1 MIQIPPLPPVSEQ
14 CLKDRVILVTG
25 AGQGIGKA
33 VATGFAQHGATVI
46 LLGRTQAKLEAVYDE
61 IVAAQYPEP
70 LIFTMDLE
78 KASET
83 EYQAMAEGIY
93 QQLGRLDGILHNAT
107 HLDNLSPLAIQT
119 TSQFEKAFKVNTIAP
134 FALTKACL
142 PLLQKAEDA
151 SVIFTSTTAAQ
162 TAGAY
167 WGAHSASKCA
177 ADHMMK
183 TWAQE
188 LEVTKIRLNSVVPGA
203 VQSPQR
209 KKTHPG
215 EVHPNLPNI
224 ETKLPIYLYLMT
236 PQSQGVTGQ
245 VF

>member
-1 MIQIPPLPPVSEQ
+1 MMQIPALPPVSAQ
-14 CLKDRVILVTG
+14 CLKDRVIVVTG
-25 AGQGIGKA
+25 AGQGIGKF
-33 VATGFAQHGATVI
+33 VATSYAQHGATVI
-46 LLGRTQAKLEAVYDE
+46 LLGRTQAKLEATYDE

-78 KASET
+78 KAT
-83 EYQAMAEGIY
+83 ENDYQAMAEGIY
-93 QQLGRLDGILHNAT
+93 QQLGRLDGILHNAA

-119 TSQFEKAFKVNTIAP
+119 VSQFEAAFKVNVIAP

-142 PLLQKAEDA
+142 PLLQRASDA
-151 SVIFTSTTAAQ
+151 SVVFTSTSAVQ

-177 ADHMMK
+177 ADHMVK
-183 TWAQE
+183 TWAHE
-188 LEVTKIRLNSVVPGA
+188 LETTAVRLNSVVPGA
-203 VQSPQR
+203 LQSPQR

-215 EVHPNLPNI
+215 EVHDNLPSI
-224 ETKLPIYLYLMT
+224 ETKLPIYIYLMMAESK
-236 PQSQGVTGQ
+236 QVTGQ